1 MTQFEK
7 DIFDIVSRAQGIRAS
22 QIAAQLGADK
32 KQVDAVLYKNI
43 NRYWVQDMSRKWYTA
58 GKQPQIT
65 KTRKKDKKPDSLLA
79 DLCRYYLNCLSLD
92 EDKTISAPLHSGYG
106 VSYVGTGC
114 FGDDCFKEESTI
126 EFLNKIAKQR
136 SLTAYAGYPVMVD
149 KIFYPRTGE
158 SRLTLAPVFLFPIE
172 KTEGRYRIHRVPV
185 INMAVIKKYGTG
197 DANERVYELI
207 ELENQ
212 LGLNKYDAEI
222 EIEELTERL
231 QQIRQWTWKENISP
245 AAVNIT
251 TPLNSFTEEGIFN
264 RAVILANERSPFT
277 LGLESELAAIS
288 KMSDCD
294 FMGTA
299 LYQWVHGEG
308 DGKSRSTRCGRP
320 CIPASQ

>member
-1 MTQFEK
+1 
-7 DIFDIVSRAQGIRAS
+7 
-22 QIAAQLGADK
+22 
-32 KQVDAVLYKNI
+32 
-43 NRYWVQDMSRKWYTA
+43 
-58 GKQPQIT
+58 
-65 KTRKKDKKPDSLLA
+65 
-79 DLCRYYLNCLSLD
+79 
-92 EDKTISAPLHSGYG
+92 
-106 VSYVGTGC
+106 
-114 FGDDCFKEESTI
+114 
-126 EFLNKIAKQR
+126 
-136 SLTAYAGYPVMVD
+136 
-149 KIFYPRTGE
+149 
-158 SRLTLAPVFLFPIE
+158 
-172 KTEGRYRIHRVPV
+172 
-185 INMAVIKKYGTG
+185 MAVIKKYGTR

-222 EIEELTERL
+222 EIEELTKRL

-294 FMGTA
+294 FMGRPFINGFTEKVTEKA
-299 LYQWVHGEG
+299 QRNLLRPATFRFLRCFHSTR
-308 DGKSRSTRCGRP
+308 SRSTRCGRP